1 MPEVVAEA
9 APVAHSGRAHRDVAP
24 HEAAPPP
31 PPPSSTAPAAAP
43 GHLAIN
49 TRPWSR
55 VFIGSRLLGTTP
67 IGNVEVPS
75 GSVHLRFVDRDGVE
89 HTRTVSVPAAGDA
102 REFFD
107 LSADGAQ

>member
-1 MPEVVAEA
+1 VRTGRPRSHD
-9 APVAHSGRAHRDVAP
+9 APSHDVATP
-24 HEAAPPP
+24 EPPP
-31 PPPSSTAPAAAP
+31 PAAAP

-89 HTRTVSVPAAGDA
+89 HDRTVSVPAGGDA